1 MAALPEKTNLI
12 LRKSNV
18 DCVWSLNFILNFEF
32 WNQGIFLFISTGKEE
47 RIKVE
52 QNLLSMFCLIEKKR
66 KKNIGILPLLITIR

>member
-52 QNLLSMFCLIEKKR
+52 ENLLSMFCLIEKKR

>member
-1 MAALPEKTNLI
+1 VAALPEKTNLI

>member
-1 MAALPEKTNLI
+1 MAALPEKTKLI
-12 LRKSNV
+12 LRKSNM

-32 WNQGIFLFISTGKEE
+32 WNQGIFLFISTAKEE

-66 KKNIGILPLLITIR
+66 KKNIGILPLLITIQ